1 MTQDDAAYLHA
12 SYHDGEP
19 VQVNQTL
26 EPVRHEELH
35 PVCRLVIEVMELI
48 EAKDAYPKSQV
59 YINLMP
65 IFISAMHRVCRWL
78 EASKM
83 KPKGFDGN
91 VYSRHFLG
99 PMGVDLGRVTYRTLR
114 V

>member
-1 MTQDDAAYLHA
+1 MLLHDFYERLTSPNVKNAATLQALWERELGFAEVSAHA
-12 SYHDGEP
+12 TSE
-19 VQVNQTL
+19 
-26 EPVRHEELH
+26 R
-35 PVCRLVIEVMELI
+35 
-48 EAKDAYPKSQV
+48 YPKSQV

-91 VYSRHFLG
+91 VYSKHFLG
-99 PMGVDLGRVTYRTLR
+99 PMGVDLGRVTYKTLSAR
-114 V
+114 